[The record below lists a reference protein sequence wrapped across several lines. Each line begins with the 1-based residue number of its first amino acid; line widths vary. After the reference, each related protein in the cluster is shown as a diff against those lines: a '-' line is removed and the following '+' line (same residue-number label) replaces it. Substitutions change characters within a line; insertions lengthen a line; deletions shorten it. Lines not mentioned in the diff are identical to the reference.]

1 MNQTNQ
7 FQQKSQPKPQNQQFP
22 YRDNVIE
29 TLRDTANT
37 VGKDVKNSLLNQP
50 LNDSLNSLF
59 GSHQSGEQAKNPF
72 EKMFP
77 GKHKEQQSPASHK
90 SEVLSPQR
98 LTQEQQMIQQQ
109 IQAVRMELTQ
119 LAQEL
124 SELNKEVENA
134 IADVPVNPGIYHL
147 NFFERLRNV
156 IHLLRKNVHDSN
168 TWASLAVGKKK
179 QKGYWGLYKKHG
191 TQFGLSAD
199 RTPATQTG

>member
-1 MNQTNQ
+1 MNQPNQ
-7 FQQKSQPKPQNQQFP
+7 FQQKSQQKPQNQQFQ
-22 YRDNVIE
+22 YHDNVIE

-37 VGKDVKNSLLNQP
+37 VGKDIKNSLLDEP
-50 LNDSLNSLF
+50 LNDTLGSLF
-59 GSHQSGEQAKNPF
+59 GSYQSGEQAKNPF
-72 EKMFP
+72 EKFFP
-77 GKHKEQQSPASHK
+77 GQQKEQPASTPHR

-98 LTQEQQMIQQQ
+98 LTQEQQMVQQQ
-109 IQAVRMELTQ
+109 IQAIRMELVQ

-124 SELNKEVENA
+124 SELDKEVEHA
-134 IADVPVNPGIYHL
+134 IAEVPINPGIYHL

-168 TWASLAVGKKK
+168 TWASLAVSKKK